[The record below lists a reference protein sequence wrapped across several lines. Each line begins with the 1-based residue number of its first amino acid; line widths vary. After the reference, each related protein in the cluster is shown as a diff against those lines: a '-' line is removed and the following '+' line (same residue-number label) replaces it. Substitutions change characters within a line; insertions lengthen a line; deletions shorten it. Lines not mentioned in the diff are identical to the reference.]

1 MKFYIILL
9 ALIINAC
16 TVLKDE
22 GSTSFKKSSDKH
34 EFNDLVVELKD
45 VILEDS
51 STVTFISIHPDYSQ
65 YRNIPDYCGRH
76 FTYSGPLTIGDYF
89 DTCSFYPVA
98 YDWKSQSS
106 YFLIDDFT
114 DVEDSLLYFSYHVS
128 ARTSCQGGDQIYQ
141 LNSGLSR
148 TELVKYMNSLVQR
161 SEKTYAT
168 KEWFSMWYEKNS
180 AYQGLRTNP
189 KMWYEKNSAGHQE
202 LRTNPKHCNHI
213 HNIK

>member
-1 MKFYIILL
+1 MKLYIILL

-16 TVLKDE
+16 TVLKDD
-22 GSTSFKKSSDKH
+22 GSTSFKKSSNNN
-34 EFNDLVVELKD
+34 EFNIPSYDLVVELKD

-65 YRNIPDYCGRH
+65 YRNYIPDDCGRH
-76 FTYSGPLTIGDYF
+76 VNYSGPLTIGNYF
-89 DTCSFYPVA
+89 DTCSFYPVV

-106 YFLIDDFT
+106 YFLIDDFN
-114 DVEDSLLYFSYHVS
+114 DVEDSSLYFSYNVS
-128 ARTSCQGGDQIYQ
+128 ININCQGSDQIYQ
-141 LNSGLSR
+141 SSSDLSR
-148 TELVKYMNSLVQR
+148 TELVKYMDSLVLR

-189 KMWYEKNSAGHQE
+189 K
-202 LRTNPKHCNHI
+202 HCKISITSNKPSHLYI
-213 HNIK
+213 GL